1 MTIYYKEAFTGG
13 RAESHRLLE
22 LAIADHIKD
31 SDKAGRLG
39 AEMKTGRMGKPYIDG
54 FDCFSISHSNDV
66 WAVLFDGRECGLD
79 IQHRRNSDILSI
91 SGRVYSPQD
100 EKLVRDAY
108 EADPE
113 AACTGFFRIWSRR
126 EALAKAMG
134 GTVFDSGLPSVSEDL
149 VSVDGRIYTVKD
161 IELPNLPELFAAICV
176 EGDADAS
183 ELCIDYRKL

>member
-1 MTIYYKEAFTGG
+1 MTISYKDAFSGG
-13 RAESHRLLE
+13 KAESHRLLE
-22 LAIADHIKD
+22 LAITDHIKD
-31 SDKAGRLG
+31 SDKAGRLV
-39 AEMKTGRMGKPYIDG
+39 AEMKTGSMGKPYIDG

-100 EKLVRDAY
+100 EKLIRDAY

-113 AACTGFFRIWSRR
+113 EGRTVFFRIWSRR

-134 GTVFDSGLPSVSEDL
+134 GTVFDSGLPSVAEDR
-149 VSVDGRIYTVKD
+149 VAVDGRIYTVKD
-161 IELPNLPELFAAICV
+161 IKLPCLPELFAAICV
-176 EGDADAS
+176 EGETDAAGT
-183 ELCIDYRKL
+183 CIDYRNM

>member
-1 MTIYYKEAFTGG
+1 MTIYYKEAFAGG

-31 SDKAGRLG
+31 SDKAGRLVAG
-39 AEMKTGRMGKPYIDG
+39 MKTGRMGKPYIDG

-91 SGRVYSPQD
+91 SGRIYSPRD
-100 EKLVRDAY
+100 EEMIRVAY

-113 AACTGFFRIWSRR
+113 EARAGFFRIWTRR

-134 GTVFDSGLPSVSEDL
+134 GTVFDSGLPSVSEDR
-149 VSVDGRIYTVKD
+149 VIIGERIYTVKD
-161 IELPNLPELFAAICV
+161 IELPYMPELFAAICV
-176 EGDADAS
+176 EGDVDDAGS
-183 ELCIDYRKL
+183 CIYYRSL